1 MGLSD
6 GEQVSPVAQVLV
18 SSVPR
23 TLSPRRSAY
32 DPTNV
37 VVVTDPASAGAPYG
51 GDLAPDRDAPD
62 RDAPDRDGPEQWRVV
77 ADEMAAT
84 VAAGRDSVS
93 SGVLGTAVGLAR
105 IGAGVAAGV
114 AGSLVKRATSGP
126 LVTGWTV
133 ADQVM
138 QAAVGSMMGVVS
150 TSLDPATVNG
160 VERVIDVATR
170 VMWPPPG
177 YRNSLTVVTE
187 TTFPVHGD
195 WIRPQ
200 GYTMRGVVL
209 YLHGG
214 GYLGGSPWTHRA
226 ATSKLAMRTSTGV
239 FVPEYRLAPE
249 HPFPAALDDALAC
262 YAELLARG
270 IPPRYIV
277 VAGDSAG
284 GGLAAAL
291 GVALVQRGLPQPA
304 GYALLS
310 PEVDLTLG
318 GVSIT
323 DNAATD
329 ILPPDIPTVGYVG
342 DADPTDPLVS
352 PLFADADVLAQLAPM
367 LIQIGGREMLRD
379 GQRAFAAKVAAAGI
393 PVWLHEEPDMFHV
406 WPILLTR
413 RVESKQV
420 GFRVGAFIEQLLGP
434 LPLVAEPGLITPGL
448 DETDQQRATAVRS
461 AGQLHTD
468 DAVRREL
475 FGYDLW

>member
-1 MGLSD
+1 MVQVPTADEDALARHLDAIHTATGAGLVVQDYPASSGVRIAAPTLARVVARTAGVVAVKAESTPTAPAVAALTAGCD
-6 GEQVSPVAQVLV
+6 APVFGGLGGVALIDE
-18 SSVPR
+18 
-23 TLSPRRSAY
+23 L
-32 DPTNV
+32 
-37 VVVTDPASAGAPYG
+37 SAGAAG
-51 GDLAPDRDAPD
+51 AMTGFSF
-62 RDAPDRDGPEQWRVV
+62 PEGLV
-77 ADEMAAT
+77 AT
-84 VAAGRDSVS
+84 VDAFEAGGIDAARDVWARWMP
-93 SGVLGTAVGLAR
+93 LAIFEQQEGLALGIR
-105 IGAGVAAGV
+105 KEVLRRRGVIDDAYA
-114 AGSLVKRATSGP
+114 RP
-126 LVTGWTV
+126 
-133 ADQVM
+133 
-138 QAAVGSMMGVVS
+138 
-150 TSLDPATVNG
+150 PAT
-160 VERVIDVATR
+160 
-170 VMWPPPG
+170 
-177 YRNSLTVVTE
+177 
-187 TTFPVHGD
+187 
-195 WIRPQ
+195 
-200 GYTMRGVVL
+200 
-209 YLHGG
+209 
-214 GYLGGSPWTHRA
+214 
-226 ATSKLAMRTSTGV
+226 
-239 FVPEYRLAPE
+239 
-249 HPFPAALDDALAC
+249 PFPAALDDAVAC

-318 GVSIT
+318 GASIT

-329 ILPPDIPTVGYVG
+329 ILPPNIPTAGYVG
-342 DADPTDPLVS
+342 DADPTNPLVS

-420 GFRVGAFIEQLLGP
+420 GSRVGAFIEQLLGP

-448 DETDQQRATAVRS
+448 DETNQQRATAVRS
-461 AGQLHTD
+461 ASQLHTD
-468 DAVRREL
+468 DAERREL

>member
-1 MGLSD
+1 MTATPSD
-6 GEQVSPVAQVLV
+6 PVAADLAGE
-18 SSVPR
+18 
-23 TLSPRRSAY
+23 SPPQPVDAVRSW
-32 DPTNV
+32 
-37 VVVTDPASAGAPYG
+37 TDLA
-51 GDLAPDRDAPD
+51 GDLTAS
-62 RDAPDRDGPEQWRVV
+62 
-77 ADEMAAT
+77 
-84 VAAGRDSVS
+84 VAADREVTTA
-93 SGVLGTAVGLAR
+93 GVLGTVGGLVR

-114 AGSLVKRATSGP
+114 GSTLVRRATQGP
-126 LVTGWTV
+126 LVPGWTV

-138 QAAVGSMMGVVS
+138 QAAVRSMMGVVA
-150 TSLDPATVNG
+150 TSLDAATVNG
-160 VERVIDVATR
+160 VERVIDTATR

-177 YRNSLTVVTE
+177 YRNSLRVVTE
-187 TTFPVHGD
+187 TSYPVHGD

-249 HPFPAALDDALAC
+249 HPFPAALDDAVAC
-262 YAELLARG
+262 YAELIARG

-310 PEVDLTLG
+310 PEVDLTLSG
-318 GVSIT
+318 ASIT

-329 ILPPDIPTVGYVG
+329 ILPPAIPTAGYVG
-342 DADPTDPLVS
+342 DADPTNPLVS
-352 PLFADADVLAQLAPM
+352 ALFAPDEVLGQLAPM

-379 GQRAFAAKVAAAGI
+379 SQRQFATKVAGTGV

-413 RVESKQV
+413 RTESKQV
-420 GFRVGAFIEQLLGP
+420 GSRLCAFVEQLLGP

-448 DETDQQRATAVRS
+448 GENAQQRATAVRS
-461 AGQLHTD
+461 ASQLHTD
-468 DAVRREL
+468 DKVRRDL